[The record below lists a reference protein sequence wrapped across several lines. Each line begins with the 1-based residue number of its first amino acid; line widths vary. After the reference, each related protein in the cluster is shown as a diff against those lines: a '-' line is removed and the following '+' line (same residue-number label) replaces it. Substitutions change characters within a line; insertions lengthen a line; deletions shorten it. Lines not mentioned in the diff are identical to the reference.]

1 MNWLQALL
9 LGLVQGLTEFLPVSS
24 SGHLMIFRNILGADP
39 EGFLDFTVAVHFAT
53 VLSTLVGFRKQIWKL
68 LSGLFRFRYNDETD
82 YVLKLVVSM
91 VPVAVVGLL
100 FKDVV
105 EAFFGESLTNVA
117 ICLVVTAVL
126 LFVSDHFRIPAPASA
141 KDSENGPRNGISWIQ
156 AFVTGLG
163 QAVAVAPGLSRS
175 GTTIATGLICGV
187 RREVMAQFSFLMVLV
202 PILGEQLLSLVD
214 MAGSASASP
223 SVGLLPMAVGAVAAF
238 LSGLLACKAM
248 VALVRKARL
257 SWFSLYCLVMAAIIV
272 IFL

>member
-1 MNWLQALL
+1 MWCSASRY
-9 LGLVQGLTEFLPVSS
+9 GS
-24 SGHLMIFRNILGADP
+24 
-39 EGFLDFTVAVHFAT
+39 
-53 VLSTLVGFRKQIWKL
+53 
-68 LSGLFRFRYNDETD
+68 FRYNDETD

-105 EAFFGESLTNVA
+105 EAFFGEGLTNVA

-214 MAGSASASP
+214 MAP